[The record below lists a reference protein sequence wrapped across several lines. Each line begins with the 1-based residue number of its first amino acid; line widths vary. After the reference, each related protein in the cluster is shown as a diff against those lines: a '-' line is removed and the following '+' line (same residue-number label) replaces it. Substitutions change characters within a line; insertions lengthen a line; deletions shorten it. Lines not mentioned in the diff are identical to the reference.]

1 MRFLIS
7 LIVFFGLCLSL
18 YAQET
23 ERTPVSDPQYPLLHT
38 IDDLTI
44 AFTNVNLVSWEN
56 KQIIHDMIVLVRG
69 DRILEVGHP
78 SKIDQPGGARFIDAK
93 GKYLLAGLIPIE
105 ELKQNGRLPVQNI
118 KRFRSIS
125 KDDLAN
131 LILLPSNPLEG
142 DPFIEK
148 FDGMMIRGIWYTRET
163 LLENPEIVREI
174 YW

>member
-7 LIVFFGLCLSL
+7 LIVIFGLCLNL

-23 ERTPVSDPQYPLLHT
+23 ERTPVSDPQFPYLFT

-44 AFTNVNLVSWEN
+44 AITNVSLVSMEN
-56 KQIIHDMIVLVRG
+56 NQIMRDMFVLVRG
-69 DRILEVGHP
+69 DRILEVGHQ
-78 SKIDQPGGARFIDAK
+78 SKIDLPGVARFIDAK
-93 GKYLLAGLIPIE
+93 GKYLLAGLIPFEKLRQADDISI
-105 ELKQNGRLPVQNI
+105 QDI

-125 KDDLAN
+125 KDELAN

-142 DPFIEK
+142 DPLIKE
-148 FDGMMIRGIWYTRET
+148 FDGLMIRGIWFTRDAI
-163 LLENPEIVREI
+163 LESPEKVKKV